1 MIPGL
6 DKTIS
11 IVSQQESRDSNIF
24 GRIPEEREHGA
35 RGQTAWVVSLTPRRS
50 TDFLLQFSSSR
61 QCFEILS

>member
-6 DKTIS
+6 DKTVS
-11 IVSQQESRDSNIF
+11 IVSQQESRHSNVF

-35 RGQTAWVVSLTPRRS
+35 WGQTAWVVSPTPRGS
-50 TDFLLQFSSSR
+50 ADLSLQFSSSR